1 MEDLFWRH
9 HIYAEQIR
17 LARINRNERWVLRP
31 CVRQR
36 GLNVATTMR
45 SQEPPASWCGCHRVP
60 AAFSITPSSHVQ
72 GVLSF
77 VASVEETR
85 TGWLILIKEISRL
98 RTETA
103 PPEKSIK
110 PLLNHLYYAGPPINN
125 RCYSKRSS
133 FVLLQ
138 YWGGQTFT
146 SNRKCPAA
154 RTSNSNI
161 VSFLFSLD
169 CKSLDCFILSFG
181 EIPDI
186 SRYHNWLI

>member
-1 MEDLFWRH
+1 MRGEFCGRVSDNVAWMLPRQWDLKNLLQADVVVIEYQQHSASHHLLMYKEFWASWH
-9 HIYAEQIR
+9 LWKKQE
-17 LARINRNERWVLRP
+17 LDDWCWLNRSAAYEK
-31 CVRQR
+31 RQR
-36 GLNVATTMR
+36 
-45 SQEPPASWCGCHRVP
+45 
-60 AAFSITPSSHVQ
+60 
-72 GVLSF
+72 
-77 VASVEETR
+77 
-85 TGWLILIKEISRL
+85 L
-98 RTETA
+98 RK
-103 PPEKSIK
+103 KSIK